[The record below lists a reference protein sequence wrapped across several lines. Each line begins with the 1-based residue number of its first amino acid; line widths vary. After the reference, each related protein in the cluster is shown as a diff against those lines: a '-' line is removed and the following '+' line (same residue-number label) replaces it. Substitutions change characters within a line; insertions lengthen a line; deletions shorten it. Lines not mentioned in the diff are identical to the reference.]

1 MRQQLLVIDDSQP
14 IHALVRAM
22 FSEEPV
28 DTHSATDAAY
38 GLTLAGSMKPD
49 LILLDI
55 QMPGMNGF
63 EVCKKLK
70 DNPDTAHVPVIFL
83 TALTSTKEKVLGLE
97 LGAVD
102 YITKPF
108 QTSELWARVR
118 ASLRMHNLVQD
129 LENKALLDPLTG
141 LGNRAMFDRQLR
153 SEVTIRIRFNTP
165 LSVIVMDVDRF
176 KKINDHCGHPIGDVV
191 LQKVAEC
198 ISAICRAGDVACRY
212 GGDEFAIIAPHANAA
227 DSAMLAKRMSEAIS
241 AIRVMHKGRPI
252 PVTTSF
258 GVADSTGLYDR
269 SMFQRA
275 DDALYRSKQR
285 GRNQVSIAT
294 PAVEPDIAAA

>member
-1 MRQQLLVIDDSQP
+1 MRQQLLVIDDSPP
-14 IHALVRAM
+14 IHTLVKAM
-22 FSEEPV
+22 LSEEPV
-28 DTHSATDAAY
+28 DTHSAMDATY
-38 GLTLAGSMKPD
+38 GLTLADSMKPD
-49 LILLDI
+49 LILMDI

-63 EVCKKLK
+63 EACKKLK
-70 DNPDTAHVPVIFL
+70 ENPDTAHVPVIFL

-108 QTSELWARVR
+108 QASELWARVR
-118 ASLRMHNLVQD
+118 ASLRMHKLVQD
-129 LENKALLDPLTG
+129 LETKALLDPLTG

-153 SEVTIRIRFNTP
+153 AEVTVRIRFNTP

-176 KKINDHCGHPIGDVV
+176 KKINDHCGHPIGDVI
-191 LQKVAEC
+191 LQKVADC

-212 GGDEFAIIAPHANAA
+212 GGDEFAIIAPHATAA

-241 AIRVMHKGRPI
+241 AIRVMHKGQPI
-252 PVTTSF
+252 PVTASF
-258 GVADSTGLYDR
+258 GVADSTALYDR

-294 PAVEPDIAAA
+294 PAVEPDSAAA